1 MRHIF
6 VDIFFDSSEERRET
20 SEGRNR
26 EVKKIEKFLRG
37 DLRTS
42 TEKRKNSSELR
53 NLSSELSF
61 HSSELLF

>member
-1 MRHIF
+1 MFHIF
-6 VDIFFDSSEERRET
+6 VDIFFDSSEERSET

-26 EVKKIEKFLRG
+26 EVEEIEKFLRG

-61 HSSELLF
+61 HSSE